1 MVVYCCVMVAL
12 ACIILLVL
20 GCPPFQKANG
30 TVPFVRRRN
39 PMNEMIQ
46 KRKKKR
52 TNMMRKYVVFEQ

>member
-1 MVVYCCVMVAL
+1 MVAL

-46 KRKKKR
+46 KRM
-52 TNMMRKYVVFEQ
+52 NMMRKYVVFDSDEE